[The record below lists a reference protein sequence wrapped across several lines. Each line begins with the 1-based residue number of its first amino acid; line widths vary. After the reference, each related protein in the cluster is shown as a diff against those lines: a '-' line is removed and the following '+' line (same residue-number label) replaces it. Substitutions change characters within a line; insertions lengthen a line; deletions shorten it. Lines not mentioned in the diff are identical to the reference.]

1 MKLVLDKKSREP
13 KEPEFIVMNECA
25 QVFCGL
31 RRGYPDF
38 SDDYNEARTIV
49 NDAQFRMIQQGTSFK
64 LEKLPL

>member
-1 MKLVLDKKSREP
+1 MKVVLDKKLKEP
-13 KEPEFIVMNECA
+13 KQQEFIVMNECA

-38 SDDYNEARTIV
+38 SDDFNEARTIV
-49 NDAQFRMIQQGTSFK
+49 NDNQFRIIQQGTSFK